1 MDYTELVKVFGAF
14 FAIMN
19 PFVNL
24 PIFLVMTEGVEQSEQ
39 RRLALKIA
47 CYSALMCVVILVAGQ
62 AILNF
67 FGVSIDDFRVAGG
80 IVLASIAW
88 SMLHG
93 EQSASHHGSASEKE
107 ELSNL
112 SLMAFYPMT
121 FPMIVGPGTIAT
133 IIIYAAHAKNYIE
146 NLEIAAILLLIL
158 SLLFLVFYNA
168 SSIGKVLSQ
177 SVRLIMNRLMGMILL
192 AISVEMVFSG
202 AKALL

>member
-24 PIFLVMTEGVEQSEQ
+24 PIFLVMTEDVEQSEQ

-47 CYSALMCVVILVAGQ
+47 CYSVFMCVVILVAGQ

-93 EQSASHHGSASEKE
+93 GQSASHHGSASEKE
-107 ELSNL
+107 ELSSL
-112 SLMAFYPMT
+112 SVMAFYPMT

-133 IIIYAAHAKNYIE
+133 IIIYAAHATNYIQS
-146 NLEIAAILLLIL
+146 LEIAAVLLVIL
-158 SLLFLVFYNA
+158 SLLFIVFYNA

>member
-1 MDYTELVKVFGAF
+1 MDYTELVKILGAF

-24 PIFLVMTEGVEQSEQ
+24 PIFLVMTDGLERSRQ
-39 RRLALKIA
+39 RKLAFKIV
-47 CYSALMCVVILVAGQ
+47 CYSALMCMVILATGQ
-62 AILNF
+62 AILSF

-80 IVLASIAW
+80 VVLASIAW

-107 ELSNL
+107 EMSNL

-133 IIIYAAHAKNYIE
+133 IIIYVAHAKTYVQS
-146 NLEIAAILLLIL
+146 LEVAAVLLVIL
-158 SLLFLVFYNA
+158 SLLLLVFYNA